1 MLLIRKASP
10 ATTSPLPADVVL
22 RTPTPVDTIPLGRLY
37 FESYEPGVACA
48 SEAEAI
54 DDIGATFD
62 GAYGTLSGD
71 WSWLAVAGDQLVGAL
86 LVVERAPWPDTPDC
100 PFIIELFVAPTHR
113 RLGLARA
120 LLATVGTQ
128 SALRVAEDNVPARR
142 LYESV
147 GFQPG

>member
-1 MLLIRKASP
+1 MSTADS
-10 ATTSPLPADVVL
+10 LPAGVVL
-22 RTPTPVDTIPLGRLY
+22 RTPTRADTTELGRLY

-62 GAYGTLSGD
+62 GAYGPLSAD
-71 WSWLAVAGDQLVGAL
+71 WSWLAVAGDRLVGAL
-86 LVVERAPWPDTPDC
+86 LVVERAPWPDTPAC
-100 PFIIELFVAPTHR
+100 PFIIELFVAPAHR
-113 RLGLARA
+113 RLGVARG
-120 LLATVGTQ
+120 LLATVGTEV
-128 SALRVAEDNVPARR
+128 ALRVAEGNVSARR